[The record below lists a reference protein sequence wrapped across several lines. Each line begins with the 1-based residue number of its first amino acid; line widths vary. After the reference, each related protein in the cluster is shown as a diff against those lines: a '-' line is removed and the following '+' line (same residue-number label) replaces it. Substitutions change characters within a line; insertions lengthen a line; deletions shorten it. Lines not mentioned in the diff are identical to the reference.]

1 MAVAQP
7 VKTGFLARLGFGH
20 APKPPEGPHGLYIWG
35 SVGRVFGRPGFN
47 TPLMLKVVQRVKHM
61 IGYPD
66 SALEKLTAQGD
77 TPVLTDAEHYGMGTE
92 RPLAEYMK
100 LTGIDVEHKR
110 CPAVKWCNNEELL

>member
-1 MAVAQP
+1 MDDAA
-7 VKTGFLARLGFGH
+7 
-20 APKPPEGPHGLYIWG
+20 EGE
-35 SVGRVFGRPGFN
+35 VRCFEVF
-47 TPLMLKVVQRVKHM
+47 VDV
-61 IGYPD
+61 I
-66 SALEKLTAQGD
+66 TAQGD